1 MFQVKTFLWRFG
13 CIAALGFVFLGSVQ
27 SAEAKEVTT
36 KVGSGKIST
45 KNGKATVNKTK
56 KTVTLKK
63 SGTYTISG
71 NVGTYRV
78 VMSASNLNVTL
89 VINNVT
95 ASHKTTSCICNSN
108 SSSTLTVNLAKGSV
122 NQLTG
127 PSKFAFAAKKTK
139 PDAVLYSEGN
149 LKIAGKGKLIVK
161 DSSSNGDAIGSGK
174 VITMTGGTLQ
184 CTSNASDLQAKSI
197 TISGGTLHG
206 TSKDTA
212 IKAAEKVSITG
223 GTCDITAIDK
233 GIQGK
238 TGVTIKKGTI
248 RIKTS
253 HSTDKRFE
261 DFRGITAGV
270 SGKNGKTPVA
280 GSITITG
287 GTIHINSYGDCIHAA
302 NNVTISGGNFLLVS
316 TADDG
321 IQAKAALTITG
332 TAKFSVKAKGKK
344 TKGGTKNIAA
354 NIKI

>member
-1 MFQVKTFLWRFG
+1 MFRMKTYIWRVC
-13 CIAALGFVFLGSVQ
+13 CIAVVGLLFLGASQ

-63 SGTYTISG
+63 SGTYTLFG
-71 NVGTYRV
+71 NIGTYRV

-174 VITMTGGTLQ
+174 VITMTGGTL
-184 CTSNASDLQAKSI
+184 
-197 TISGGTLHG
+197 HG

-248 RIKTS
+248 RIKTF